1 MHCGQSALCFAGAMQ
16 AGVGGVDGGVHARTG
31 GRTSCEEKSR
41 PPLVTTTRRAHSL
54 EPQNRTKRPIQ
65 TYGDGVTEP
74 PEPSAAAA
82 QSAPGAGAGAGSSA
96 AAGISPSADG
106 AVLPGAPVPRS
117 ATARATAAGVIV
129 SLLLIIAIVLGSRL
143 LENFDSA
150 LLPYAVATVFLA
162 FGVTYRYMVWV
173 SAPGAR
179 RLFKKGWGSLFS
191 VANFR
196 KAPTAL
202 PKMIATYLGFQKFL
216 GARSHA
222 RWAAHQLI
230 FWGCILAS
238 LITFPLTWGWFTFTS
253 GSGSGP
259 GYEMRIWGFKI
270 IGFDSLDIL
279 GWLLFHGLDIA
290 AVLVIPGASYFLWR
304 RMKDRGAI
312 TGQRFAYDMVPLIA
326 LIVISVTGLL
336 LTFSSIFLHGGGY
349 EFLAILHMASVVFTL
364 IYIPFG
370 KFFHIVQRPAAVGM
384 QLFKYTGRQD
394 QEVFSCRRCEEP
406 IDTAPYVANLRGTMR
421 DLSLDF
427 DAWAEYCPRCKRV
440 LRGSAYLSQVK
451 KGFK

>member
-1 MHCGQSALCFAGAMQ
+1 M
-16 AGVGGVDGGVHARTG
+16 
-31 GRTSCEEKSR
+31 
-41 PPLVTTTRRAHSL
+41 
-54 EPQNRTKRPIQ
+54 
-65 TYGDGVTEP
+65 TEP
-74 PEPSAAAA
+74 PEASAAAEPPD
-82 QSAPGAGAGAGSSA
+82 PGARAGSTGAEPGTPPAAGTAPAAGASNAVGPSNAVGTSTAVGSGPAAAPEAHSA
-96 AAGISPSADG
+96 AGPRTAGFRTAG
-106 AVLPGAPVPRS
+106 PRS
-117 ATARATAAGVIV
+117 VTGRATAAGVIV
-129 SLLLIIAIVLGSRL
+129 SALLILAIVLGSRL

-162 FGVTYRYMVWV
+162 FGVAYRYTVWV

-179 RLFKKGWGSLFS
+179 RLFRQGWRSFFS
-191 VANFR
+191 MANFR

-202 PKMIATYLGFQKFL
+202 PRMIATYLGFQKFL

-253 GSGSGP
+253 NSGSGP
-259 GYEMRIWGFKI
+259 SYEMRVWGFKI
-270 IGFDSLDIL
+270 IGFDSLDFL
-279 GWLLFHGLDIA
+279 GWLMFHGLDIA

-304 RMKDRGAI
+304 RMRDRGAI
-312 TGQRFAYDMVPLIA
+312 TGQRFAYDLVPLIA

-349 EFLAILHMASVVFTL
+349 EFLAVLHMVSVVFTL

-384 QLFKYTGRQD
+384 QLFKYTARQD
-394 QEVFSCRRCEEP
+394 EEVLGCRRCEEP
-406 IDTAPYVANLRGTMR
+406 IDTGPYVDNLRGTMR
-421 DLSLDF
+421 DLGLGF
-427 DAWAEYCPRCKRV
+427 DEWAEYCPRCKRV

>member
-1 MHCGQSALCFAGAMQ
+1 M
-16 AGVGGVDGGVHARTG
+16 
-31 GRTSCEEKSR
+31 
-41 PPLVTTTRRAHSL
+41 
-54 EPQNRTKRPIQ
+54 
-65 TYGDGVTEP
+65 TEP

-82 QSAPGAGAGAGSSA
+82 QPAPGAGTGSSG
-96 AAGISPSADG
+96 AAGTSPSADG
-106 AVLPGAPVPRS
+106 SARPGATSPRS
-117 ATARATAAGVIV
+117 ATARATAVGVIV
-129 SLLLIIAIVLGSRL
+129 SLLLVIAIVLGSRL

-162 FGVTYRYMVWV
+162 FGVAYRYTVWV

-191 VANFR
+191 VANFS

-279 GWLLFHGLDIA
+279 GWLMFHGLDIA

-312 TGQRFAYDMVPLIA
+312 TGQRFAYDLVPLIA
-326 LIVISVTGLL
+326 LIIISVTGLL

-349 EFLAILHMASVVFTL
+349 EFLAILHMVSVVFTL
-364 IYIPFG
+364 VYIPFG

-406 IDTAPYVANLRGTMR
+406 IDTAPYVDNLRGTMR

>member
-1 MHCGQSALCFAGAMQ
+1 M
-16 AGVGGVDGGVHARTG
+16 
-31 GRTSCEEKSR
+31 
-41 PPLVTTTRRAHSL
+41 
-54 EPQNRTKRPIQ
+54 
-65 TYGDGVTEP
+65 TEP

-82 QSAPGAGAGAGSSA
+82 QPAPGAGTGSSA
-96 AAGISPSADG
+96 AAGTSPSADG
-106 AVLPGAPVPRS
+106 SARPGATSPRS
-117 ATARATAAGVIV
+117 ATARATAVGVIV
-129 SLLLIIAIVLGSRL
+129 SLLLVIAIVLGSRL

-162 FGVTYRYMVWV
+162 FGVAHRYTVWV

-196 KAPTAL
+196 RAPTAL

-253 GSGSGP
+253 GNGSGP
-259 GYEMRIWGFKI
+259 GYEMRVWGFKI
-270 IGFDSLDIL
+270 IGFDSLNIL
-279 GWLLFHGLDIA
+279 GWLMFHGLDIA

-312 TGQRFAYDMVPLIA
+312 TGQRFAYDLVPLIA

-349 EFLAILHMASVVFTL
+349 EFLAILHMVSVVFTL

-406 IDTAPYVANLRGTMR
+406 IDTAPYVDNLRGTMR

>member
-1 MHCGQSALCFAGAMQ
+1 MTEPPEASAAVERPAPGAPAPAGADGPGGS
-16 AGVGGVDGGVHARTG
+16 AGTTGARTG
-31 GRTSCEEKSR
+31 GSR
-41 PPLVTTTRRAHSL
+41 SV
-54 EPQNRTKRPIQ
+54 
-65 TYGDGVTEP
+65 
-74 PEPSAAAA
+74 
-82 QSAPGAGAGAGSSA
+82 
-96 AAGISPSADG
+96 
-106 AVLPGAPVPRS
+106 
-117 ATARATAAGVIV
+117 TARATAAGVLV
-129 SLLLIIAIVLGSRL
+129 SVLLILAIVFGSRL

-162 FGVTYRYMVWV
+162 FGVAYRYTVWV

-179 RLFKKGWGSLFS
+179 RLFRQGWRSFFS
-191 VANFR
+191 AANFR

-202 PKMIATYLGFQKFL
+202 PRMIATYLGFQKFL

-230 FWGCILAS
+230 FWGCVLAA

-253 GSGSGP
+253 GTGSGP

-270 IGFDSLDIL
+270 IGFDSLNIL
-279 GWLLFHGLDIA
+279 GWLMFHGLDIA

-312 TGQRFAYDMVPLIA
+312 TGQRFAYDLVPLIA

-349 EFLAILHMASVVFTL
+349 EFLAILHMVSVVFTL

-370 KFFHIVQRPAAVGM
+370 KFFHMVQRPAAVGM
-384 QLFKYTGRQD
+384 QLFKYTARQD
-394 QEVFSCRRCEEP
+394 QEVFGCRRCEEP
-406 IDTAPYVANLRGTMR
+406 IDTGPYVENLRGTMR
-421 DLSLDF
+421 DLDLGF
-427 DAWAEYCPRCKRV
+427 DEWAEYCPRCKRV
-440 LRGSAYLSQVK
+440 LRGSAYLTQVK
-451 KGFK
+451 RGYQ

>member
-1 MHCGQSALCFAGAMQ
+1 M
-16 AGVGGVDGGVHARTG
+16 
-31 GRTSCEEKSR
+31 
-41 PPLVTTTRRAHSL
+41 
-54 EPQNRTKRPIQ
+54 
-65 TYGDGVTEP
+65 TEP
-74 PEPSAAAA
+74 PEPVAAEQPETGVRTATSGGTDGRHPGKGPSVAA
-82 QSAPGAGAGAGSSA
+82 RAARNLPRSVSGRAALAGA
-96 AAGISPSADG
+96 
-106 AVLPGAPVPRS
+106 V
-117 ATARATAAGVIV
+117 V
-129 SLLLIIAIVLGSRL
+129 SCLLILAIVFGSRL
-143 LENFDSA
+143 LHDFDSA

-162 FGVTYRYMVWV
+162 FGVTYRYTVWV

-179 RLFKKGWGSLFS
+179 RLFKNGWRSLFS
-191 VANFR
+191 AENFR

-230 FWGCILAS
+230 FWGCILAA

-253 GSGSGP
+253 DTGSGP
-259 GYEMRIWGFKI
+259 GYEMRIWGLKVL
-270 IGFDSLDIL
+270 GFDSLNII
-279 GWLLFHGLDIA
+279 GWLMFHGLDIA
-290 AVLVIPGASYFLWR
+290 AVLVIPGAGYFLWR

-312 TGQRFAYDMVPLIA
+312 TGQRFAYDMVPLLA
-326 LIVISVTGLL
+326 LIIISVTGLL

-349 EFLAILHMASVVFTL
+349 EFLAILHMVSVVFTL

-394 QEVFSCRRCEEP
+394 DEVFACRRCGEA
-406 IDTAPYVANLRGTMR
+406 IDTGPYVENLRATMR
-421 DLSLDF
+421 DLELGF

-440 LRGSAYLSQVK
+440 LRGNAYLTQVK

>member
-1 MHCGQSALCFAGAMQ
+1 M
-16 AGVGGVDGGVHARTG
+16 
-31 GRTSCEEKSR
+31 
-41 PPLVTTTRRAHSL
+41 
-54 EPQNRTKRPIQ
+54 
-65 TYGDGVTEP
+65 TEP

-82 QSAPGAGAGAGSSA
+82 QPAPVARTGSAGAPGTPPPAGPRT
-96 AAGISPSADG
+96 AAG
-106 AVLPGAPVPRS
+106 PVAGRRS
-117 ATARATAAGVIV
+117 VTGRATAAGVIV
-129 SLLLIIAIVLGSRL
+129 SALLILAIVFGSRL

-162 FGVTYRYMVWV
+162 FGVAYRYTVWV

-179 RLFKKGWGSLFS
+179 RLFKQGWRSFFS
-191 VANFR
+191 MANFR

-202 PKMIATYLGFQKFL
+202 PRMIATYLGFQKFL

-230 FWGCILAS
+230 FWGCVLAA

-253 GSGSGP
+253 NSGSGP
-259 GYEMRIWGFKI
+259 GYEMRIWGFRI

-279 GWLLFHGLDIA
+279 GWLMFHGLDIA
-290 AVLVIPGASYFLWR
+290 AVLVIPGAAYFLWR

-312 TGQRFAYDMVPLIA
+312 TGQRFAYDLVPLIA

-349 EFLAILHMASVVFTL
+349 EFLAVLHMVSVVFTL

-384 QLFKYTGRQD
+384 QLFKYTARQD
-394 QEVFSCRRCEEP
+394 QEVLGCRRCEEP
-406 IDTAPYVANLRGTMR
+406 IDTGPYVENLRGTMR
-421 DLSLDF
+421 DLGLGF
-427 DAWAEYCPRCKRV
+427 DEWAEYCPRCKRV

>member
-1 MHCGQSALCFAGAMQ
+1 M
-16 AGVGGVDGGVHARTG
+16 
-31 GRTSCEEKSR
+31 
-41 PPLVTTTRRAHSL
+41 
-54 EPQNRTKRPIQ
+54 
-65 TYGDGVTEP
+65 TEP
-74 PEPSAAAA
+74 PEPSADRPARL
-82 QSAPGAGAGAGSSA
+82 APTGT
-96 AAGISPSADG
+96 
-106 AVLPGAPVPRS
+106 RS
-117 ATARATAAGVIV
+117 ATTRATVAGVIV
-129 SLLLIIAIVLGSRL
+129 SLLLVIAIVLGSRL

-162 FGVTYRYMVWV
+162 FGVAYRYTVWV

-270 IGFDSLDIL
+270 IGFDSLNIL
-279 GWLLFHGLDIA
+279 GWLMFHGLDIA

-312 TGQRFAYDMVPLIA
+312 TGQRFAYDLVPLIA
-326 LIVISVTGLL
+326 LIVIAVTGLL

-349 EFLAILHMASVVFTL
+349 EFLAILHMVSVVFTL

-384 QLFKYTGRQD
+384 QLFKYAGRQD

-406 IDTAPYVANLRGTMR
+406 IDTAPYVENLRGTMR

>member
-1 MHCGQSALCFAGAMQ
+1 MIEPPQAPAEPPPVVADRPPQTPAQVRRRATL
-16 AGVGGVDGGVHARTG
+16 AGV
-31 GRTSCEEKSR
+31 
-41 PPLVTTTRRAHSL
+41 
-54 EPQNRTKRPIQ
+54 
-65 TYGDGVTEP
+65 
-74 PEPSAAAA
+74 
-82 QSAPGAGAGAGSSA
+82 
-96 AAGISPSADG
+96 
-106 AVLPGAPVPRS
+106 AVSV
-117 ATARATAAGVIV
+117 
-129 SLLLIIAIVLGSRL
+129 LLILAIVLGSRL
-143 LENFDSA
+143 LRDFDSA

-162 FGVTYRYMVWV
+162 FGVAYRYTVWV

-179 RLFKKGWGSLFS
+179 RLLKQGWRALFS
-191 VANFR
+191 VENFR
-196 KAPTAL
+196 RAPTAL
-202 PKMIATYLGFQKFL
+202 PRMIATYLGFQKFL

-230 FWGCILAS
+230 FWGCVLAA

-253 GSGSGP
+253 STGSGP

-270 IGFDSLDIL
+270 LGFDALNVV
-279 GWLLFHGLDIA
+279 GWLMFHGLDIA

-312 TGQRFAYDMVPLIA
+312 TGQRFAYDLVPLIA

-349 EFLAILHMASVVFTL
+349 EFLAILHMVSVVFTL

-384 QLFKYTGRQD
+384 QLFKYTARRKGEPAATAGAVTGAAAAAGAPG
-394 QEVFSCRRCEEP
+394 EVSADGLLGCRRCGRP
-406 IDTAPYVANLRGTMR
+406 IDTAPYVENLQGTMR
-421 DLSLDF
+421 DLRLDF
-427 DAWAEYCPRCKRV
+427 DEWAEYCPRCKRV
-440 LRGSAYLSQVK
+440 LRGTAYLTHVK

>member
-1 MHCGQSALCFAGAMQ
+1 MAPAPVVQTPSAVRRRASLAGAAVSAL
-16 AGVGGVDGGVHARTG
+16 
-31 GRTSCEEKSR
+31 
-41 PPLVTTTRRAHSL
+41 LV
-54 EPQNRTKRPIQ
+54 
-65 TYGDGVTEP
+65 V
-74 PEPSAAAA
+74 
-82 QSAPGAGAGAGSSA
+82 
-96 AAGISPSADG
+96 
-106 AVLPGAPVPRS
+106 
-117 ATARATAAGVIV
+117 
-129 SLLLIIAIVLGSRL
+129 AIVLGSRFL
-143 LENFDSA
+143 RDFDSA

-162 FGVTYRYMVWV
+162 FGVAYRYTVWV

-179 RLFKKGWGSLFS
+179 RLFAQGWRSFFS
-191 VANFR
+191 AANFR
-196 KAPTAL
+196 RAPTAL
-202 PKMIATYLGFQKFL
+202 PKMTATYLGFQKFL

-230 FWGCILAS
+230 FWGCVLAA

-253 GSGSGP
+253 GSGTGP

-270 IGFDSLDIL
+270 LGFDSLNIV
-279 GWLLFHGLDIA
+279 GWLMFHGLDIA

-312 TGQRFAYDMVPLIA
+312 TGQRFAYDLVPLIA

-349 EFLAILHMASVVFTL
+349 EFLAILHMVSVVFTL

-384 QLFKYTGRQD
+384 QLFKYTSRGED
-394 QEVFSCRRCEEP
+394 EAVLACRRCEEP
-406 IDTAPYVANLRGTMR
+406 IDTAPYVENLRGTMR
-421 DLSLDF
+421 DLDLGF

-440 LRGSAYLSQVK
+440 LRGNAYLTHVK
-451 KGFK
+451 KGYK